1 MGDPGF
7 VIIEAMI
14 SNCFVI
20 SSDCPSGPK
29 EILGNENGILFKNNS
44 KEDFIEKFNYY
55 ENLPLIEKEKII
67 LKSKKTLKKFTLFY
81 HYKSILKLIN

>member
-1 MGDPGF
+1 
-7 VIIEAMI
+7 MI

-55 ENLPLIEKEKII
+55 ENLPLIEKEK
-67 LKSKKTLKKFTLFY
+67 LF
-81 HYKSILKLIN
+81 